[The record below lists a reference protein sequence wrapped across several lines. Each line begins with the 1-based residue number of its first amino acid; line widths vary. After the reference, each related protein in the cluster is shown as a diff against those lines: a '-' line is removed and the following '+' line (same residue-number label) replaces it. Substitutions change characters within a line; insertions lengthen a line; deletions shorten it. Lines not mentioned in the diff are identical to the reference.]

1 MANEKVTYEI
11 RLKDLMSKTLRG
23 LSKRVRKFAQT
34 VRAGMVKALKMAGRA
49 MKNAALAATAA
60 GAAIGFAA
68 VRMGQSFLEAA
79 SNLEDTQAKFATV
92 FQGIEDEA
100 LGMVESISEG
110 LKLGQGSVMGFMST
124 FQDTLV
130 PMGFARE
137 EAAGMSAGL
146 TALAA
151 DLAAFNPGVRDTEDA
166 IQAMQSVM
174 VGMNRSAL
182 RFGVVINEDK
192 IAQEALA
199 LGLTNANGE
208 LTEQE
213 KVIARLSILMKGTQD
228 AQGAFLRMQDSLTV
242 QTIQFN
248 EAVTDLQEE
257 MGGRLKVAL
266 SETIKDIG
274 GIDVVIGAVRI
285 GFEFFTEVL
294 TQVVIPTIANLL
306 TNFAKFVQG
315 MGGVDATV
323 FAVAGTV
330 TLLGKAFKLM
340 WNTVKLVLYLF
351 EQGLDAVFFSIK
363 SMWSALKLLLGVL
376 GFNFVSVVRLAVEAV
391 GLWYQ
396 ALDAVVIFI
405 KDTAISVFQ
414 ALINTVADVVD
425 SIGDALVALG
435 EYAIVPEFVRDAGK
449 AAQEASIGMREFS
462 ASTEDL
468 KGGSTW
474 IGQMGEALDAFGDK
488 LGPVQSELRT
498 FIADTFTEMTGNVTE
513 FVDAIVEDVPAIN
526 DIFAAVREGAAGV
539 RTDYAA
545 LTQQVN
551 EALEQMGTIE
561 LTSPEEVDAAA
572 KLTKHLEML
581 KGIVG
586 ELPQGYNDAAAAAQ
600 GFNEKAGETTRK
612 ISGMND
618 GVKEFRKRMTT
629 MGEDIAAITEN
640 AIVAFGNGLTDAF
653 VSMIDG
659 SKSAKEAFADF
670 ASQFLIDIG
679 RMIIQM
685 LIFQAIAAG
694 IGVMGFGNTM
704 FGGLANGGT
713 VEGGVG
719 EMTPLANGGIVSG
732 GLGRALPMKGYA
744 NGGPI
749 VNKPHVALIG
759 EGKYNEAVVP
769 LPDGRSIP
777 VEMQGGGGANVT
789 VEINAVDARS
799 VDMLFRERK
808 DTLTDIIRNA
818 ISQSRQFRSAV
829 GGA

>member
-68 VRMGQSFLEAA
+68 IRMGQSFLEAA

-92 FQGIEDEA
+92 FQGIEDDA
-100 LGMVESISEG
+100 MGMVEQISEG

-182 RFGVVINEDK
+182 RFAVVINEDK

-199 LGLTNANGE
+199 LGLTDANGE
-208 LTEQE
+208 LTEQQ
-213 KVIARLSILMKGTQD
+213 KVIARLSILMKGTTD

-248 EAVTDLQEE
+248 EAVTDMREE
-257 MGGRLKVAL
+257 MGARLKTAL
-266 SETIKDIG
+266 TDTIKNIG
-274 GIDVVIGAVRI
+274 GIDVVINAVRI
-285 GFEFFTEVL
+285 GFEFFTNVL
-294 TQVVIPTIANLL
+294 TQIVIPTVANLL
-306 TNFAKFVQG
+306 TNLAKFVEG
-315 MGGVDATV
+315 MGGVDAAVIAVSTTV
-323 FAVAGTV
+323 SM
-330 TLLGKAFKLM
+330 LGKVFKLM
-340 WNTVKLVLYLF
+340 WNTVKLVLALF
-351 EQGLDAVFFSIK
+351 LQGLDAVFFSVK
-363 SMWSALKLLLGVL
+363 SLWSALKLLLGVL
-376 GFNFVSVVRLAVEAV
+376 GFNFVSVVRLAVEAI

-396 ALDAVVIFI
+396 GLDAVVIFI

-435 EYAIVPEFVRDAGK
+435 EYAIVPDFVRDAGK

-474 IGQMGEALDAFGDK
+474 IGSMGEALDAFGDK
-488 LGPVQSELRT
+488 LGPVQSELRK
-498 FIADTFTEMTGNVTE
+498 FIADTFAEMTGNVTE
-513 FVDAIVEDVPAIN
+513 FVDAIVEDVPEIN
-526 DIFAAVREGAAGV
+526 EVFAAVRDGAAGIG
-539 RTDYAA
+539 TDY
-545 LTQQVN
+545 
-551 EALEQMGTIE
+551 EALAATVNQALEKMGTIE

-586 ELPQGYNDAAAAAQ
+586 ELPAGYNDAAAAAQ
-600 GFNEKAGETTRK
+600 GFNEEAGETTRK

-618 GVKEFRKRMTT
+618 GVKEFRTRMNT

-694 IGVMGFGNTM
+694 MGMLGFGNTM
-704 FGGLANGGT
+704 FGGLAKGGT
-713 VEGGVG
+713 VDGGVG
-719 EMTPLANGGIVSG
+719 EMTPLANGGVVSG
-732 GLGRALPMKGYA
+732 GLGRAFPLKGYA

-749 VNKPHVALIG
+749 VDKPHIALIG
-759 EGKYNEAVVP
+759 EGKHNEAVVP

-777 VEMQGGGGANVT
+777 VEMNGGGGANVT

-808 DTLTDIIRNA
+808 DTLTDIIRQA

>member
-182 RFGVVINEDK
+182 RFAVVINEDK

-572 KLTKHLEML
+572 KLTAHLEML

-586 ELPQGYNDAAAAAQ
+586 ELPQG
-600 GFNEKAGETTRK
+600 
-612 ISGMND
+612 MND
-618 GVKEFRKRMTT
+618 TAESINGMTAGVESFMERIPGMQESLA
-629 MGEDIAAITEN
+629 GITEG
-640 AIVAFGNGLTDAF
+640 ALTSFGNGLTDAF
-653 VSMIDG
+653 VSIIDG
-659 SKSAKEAFADF
+659 SKSASEAFRDF
-670 ASQFLIDIG
+670 ASKFLIDIG
-679 RMIIQM
+679 TMI
-685 LIFQAIAAG
+685 LQAI
-694 IGVMGFGNTM
+694 VFGAIKSA
-704 FGGLANGGT
+704 FGLSGLANGGT

-732 GLGRALPMKGYA
+732 GLGRALPVKGYA